1 MLNAP
6 WVAIHKP
13 RKQSPRRKLSPP
25 RKKINFLSGG
35 VPLRIF
41 SSIMKVRVGKVEK
54 QRKRGE
60 IKSLDEKKGILKKK
74 GEFFSFPCYS

>member
-1 MLNAP
+1 MP
-6 WVAIHKP
+6 HGW
-13 RKQSPRRKLSPP
+13 LSINPESRVP
-25 RKKINFLSGG
+25 GENFRLQEKKINFLSGG

>member
-1 MLNAP
+1 
-6 WVAIHKP
+6 
-13 RKQSPRRKLSPP
+13 
-25 RKKINFLSGG
+25 
-35 VPLRIF
+35 
-41 SSIMKVRVGKVEK
+41 MKVRVGKVEK